1 VAVALVTGVAGF
13 IGAHVARRFLQE
25 GYRIVG
31 VDDLS
36 TGKAANVP
44 PAVDFL
50 QADLALGSTV
60 RQLPQGCDVILH
72 LAGQSS
78 GEISFD
84 DPIDDLQR
92 NVVSTLNLIRYGLA
106 NHVGRLVYASSMS
119 VYGAVPDAPVSEE
132 QRCRPLSCYGVGKH
146 AAEGYLRTYASKLP
160 FVALRMFN
168 VYGPGQNMQN
178 LRQGRVSIYLAQALA
193 DRRIEVKGS
202 LERFRDFIYIDDV
215 VEAWFRAATY
225 PAARNQ
231 TLNIATGVR
240 TSVRELLERLCA
252 LLPGCSYSVTDPT
265 PGDQL
270 GIYANVVR
278 TRECLALAR
287 FIELDQGLAAFVN
300 WAQAERDLQ
309 VKP

>member
-1 VAVALVTGVAGF
+1 MVTGVAGF

-92 NVVSTLNLIRYGLA
+92 NVVSTLNLIRY
-106 NHVGRLVYASSMS
+106 
-119 VYGAVPDAPVSEE
+119 
-132 QRCRPLSCYGVGKH
+132 
-146 AAEGYLRTYASKLP
+146 
-160 FVALRMFN
+160 
-168 VYGPGQNMQN
+168 
-178 LRQGRVSIYLAQALA
+178 
-193 DRRIEVKGS
+193 
-202 LERFRDFIYIDDV
+202 
-215 VEAWFRAATY
+215 
-225 PAARNQ
+225 
-231 TLNIATGVR
+231 
-240 TSVRELLERLCA
+240 
-252 LLPGCSYSVTDPT
+252 
-265 PGDQL
+265 
-270 GIYANVVR
+270 
-278 TRECLALAR
+278 
-287 FIELDQGLAAFVN
+287 
-300 WAQAERDLQ
+300 
-309 VKP
+309 